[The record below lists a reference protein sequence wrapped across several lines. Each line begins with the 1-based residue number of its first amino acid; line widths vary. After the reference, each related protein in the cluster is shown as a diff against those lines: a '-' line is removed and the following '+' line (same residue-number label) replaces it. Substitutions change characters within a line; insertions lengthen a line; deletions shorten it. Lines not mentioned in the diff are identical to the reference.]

1 NQAIVQEVALQTRGM
16 SAETENGGVL
26 INTIPKDGGNT
37 VKLYVV
43 GSGTGP
49 KLQTSN
55 VTAKDRQYNINE
67 VAGIKQVYEIAAGV
81 GGPIVKDKLWFY
93 GAQMFQGSGEYSPGV
108 YFNATQRTSFF
119 YTPDPTRKK
128 FTTYDIRDTSG
139 RIAWQATAKQKVTF
153 FSSWQNSC
161 LCYKLSGGVDANRS
175 PEASI
180 DQRGKPLVNQV
191 AWQYPATNKLLLEGG
206 TTFGRDL
213 SNQSPVG
220 GATAGD
226 IAKEELLTGF
236 KWGARMEAVGAAN
249 DLGSANY
256 KRAPYRASV
265 SYVTGSHAFKAGA

>member
-1 NQAIVQEVALQTRGM
+1 
-16 SAETENGGVL
+16 
-26 INTIPKDGGNT
+26 
-37 VKLYVV
+37 
-43 GSGTGP
+43 
-49 KLQTSN
+49 
-55 VTAKDRQYNINE
+55 
-67 VAGIKQVYEIAAGV
+67 
-81 GGPIVKDKLWFY
+81 
-93 GAQMFQGSGEYSPGV
+93 
-108 YFNATQRTSFF
+108 
-119 YTPDPTRKK
+119 K

-180 DQRGKPLVNQV
+180 DQRGKPLVDQV
-191 AWQYPATNKLLLEGG
+191 AWQYPATNKLLLEAG
-206 TTFGRDL
+206 TTFVRAL

-265 SYVTGSHAFKAGA
+265 SYVTGSHAFKAGAIGRVARNLVITSPELYGIAPYRLQVRNGVPAQITEFATPYLENTRSHELGVFGQDQWTMKRLTLTGGVRLDALASSTPAVHTNAGLFRAAADQP